1 MNEPLKPAEVKS
13 PLDDYLRIAKNQN
26 AEGLE
31 LSSKL
36 SAILLSLRGPV
47 PTPTHGS
54 ADPAATCGNPG
65 AIGVLQEIA
74 EDRGRINQE
83 LYDKLNELEALI
95 LS

>member
-1 MNEPLKPAEVKS
+1 MNEPLNPKEVKS

-31 LSSKL
+31 LLSKL

-47 PTPTHGS
+47 PTPGS
-54 ADPAATCGNPG
+54 ADSAATCGNPS

-83 LYDKLNELEALI
+83 FYDKLNELEALI

>member
-1 MNEPLKPAEVKS
+1 MDEPLKPAEVKS

-47 PTPTHGS
+47 PTPGS
-54 ADPAATCGNPG
+54 ADTAATCGNPG
-65 AIGVLQEIA
+65 AIGVLQEIS
-74 EDRGRINQE
+74 EERGRINRE
-83 LYDKLNELEALI
+83 LYEKLNELEALI